1 MVPFLERLINGIIQ
15 DVVGCVWLL
24 SLCKMLLRVTHVAVC
39 QFIPSCCWIHSIEWT
54 YRNFCDCSLVS
65 DIALRSNSEY
75 MSYNHL
81 LVDLFVDLFSFLLG
95 KFLRVEL
102 MGCVINIRSVFQE
115 TADPFFKVAIWFY
128 ILTSKVW
135 ECSGSSI
142 SSSILDMVFLFKFS
156 NPARCTMRLTLV
168 LICISLI
175 LNSVEHIL
183 MNWVV
188 ISSLER
194 CLFSLFLPIFNCC
207 YFLSDYCQSSLYILH
222 TSPLSGIIG
231 KHQANISHL

>member
-1 MVPFLERLINGIIQ
+1 M
-15 DVVGCVWLL
+15 
-24 SLCKMLLRVTHVAVC
+24 
-39 QFIPSCCWIHSIEWT
+39 
-54 YRNFCDCSLVS
+54 
-65 DIALRSNSEY
+65 
-75 MSYNHL
+75 
-81 LVDLFVDLFSFLLG
+81 
-95 KFLRVEL
+95 VEL
-102 MGCVINIRSVFQE
+102 HGLYLTFKYIAKGVVLFTSLSHPRSVWG
-115 TADPFFKVAIWFY
+115 P
-128 ILTSKVW
+128 S
-135 ECSGSSI
+135 SSI